1 MKRLFLV
8 RHAKAVIGNH
18 SILDHDRKIS
28 ADGIRDIKKIS
39 YYLKNNNL
47 NPDHI
52 ISSTSIRTLET
63 INILNETIHGKI
75 YTDPLLYN
83 AHVIDVEKIIKD
95 MPDKYDS
102 LMIIGHNPSM
112 TNLINKISNINI
124 DYLPTS
130 GIGIVDF
137 NSSWKSINN
146 NGILFDFIYPKKL
159 NQI

>member
-8 RHAKAVIGNH
+8 RHAKAVIGDP

-63 INILNETIHGKI
+63 INILNENINGKI

-83 AHVIDVEKIIKD
+83 AHIIDIEKIIKD
-95 MPDKYDS
+95 VQDKHSS
-102 LMIIGHNPSM
+102 LMIVGHNPSM
-112 TNLINKISNINI
+112 TSFINKISNINI
-124 DYLPTS
+124 DYIPTS

-137 NSSWKSINN
+137 NCSWKSFNN

>member
-8 RHAKAVIGNH
+8 RHAKAVIGNP

-137 NSSWKSINN
+137 NSSWNSINN
-146 NGILFDFIYPKKL
+146 NGILFDFICPKKL

>member
-28 ADGIRDIKKIS
+28 TDGIRDIKKIS

-137 NSSWKSINN
+137 NCRWKSINN
-146 NGILFDFIYPKKL
+146 NGILFDFICPKKL

>member
-8 RHAKAVIGNH
+8 RHAKAVIGNP

-28 ADGIRDIKKIS
+28 ADGTLDIKKIS
-39 YYLKNNNL
+39 HYLKNNNL

-63 INILNETIHGKI
+63 INILNKTINGKI

-102 LMIIGHNPSM
+102 LMIVGHNPSM
-112 TNLINKISNINI
+112 TNLINRISNINI
-124 DYLPTS
+124 DYVPTS

-137 NSSWKSINN
+137 NCGWKSINN

-159 NQI
+159 N

>member
-8 RHAKAVIGNH
+8 RHAKAAIGSH

-28 ADGIRDIKKIS
+28 ADGIHDIKKIS

-63 INILNETIHGKI
+63 INILNENINGKI

-83 AHVIDVEKIIKD
+83 AHVIDIEKIIKNV
-95 MPDKYDS
+95 PDKYDS
-102 LMIIGHNPSM
+102 LMIVGHNPSM
-112 TNLINKISNINI
+112 TSFINKISNINI
-124 DYLPTS
+124 DYVPTS
-130 GIGIVDF
+130 AIGIVDF
-137 NSSWKSINN
+137 NCSWKSINN

>member
-8 RHAKAVIGNH
+8 RHAKAVIGNP

-83 AHVIDVEKIIKD
+83 AHVIDIEKIIKD

-146 NGILFDFIYPKKL
+146 NGILFDFICPKKL

>member
-8 RHAKAVIGNH
+8 RHAKAVIGNP

-146 NGILFDFIYPKKL
+146 NGILFDFICPKKL

>member
-8 RHAKAVIGNH
+8 RHAKAEIGGS
-18 SILDHDRKIS
+18 SILDHNRKIS
-28 ADGIRDIKKIS
+28 AEGICDIKKIS
-39 YYLKNNNL
+39 NYLKNNNL
-47 NPDHI
+47 NPAHI
-52 ISSTSIRTLET
+52 ISSTSTRTLET
-63 INILNETIHGKI
+63 INILNETINGNI

-83 AHVIDVEKIIKD
+83 AHVIDIEKIIKD

-102 LMIIGHNPSM
+102 LMIVGHNPSM
-112 TNLINKISNINI
+112 TNLINRISNINI
-124 DYLPTS
+124 DYVPTS

-137 NSSWKSINN
+137 NCSWKSINN

>member
-28 ADGIRDIKKIS
+28 ADGIRDIKKIF

-146 NGILFDFIYPKKL
+146 NGILFDFICPKKL